1 MASNNTHLILGW
13 KGYFYNMFVYLNLY
27 FLKEQV
33 YKNASTHF
41 FCKKYCVIFLLG
53 VKYACLTMTC
63 VRMNKNSTH
72 KEVFFSF
79 RTILKKN
86 LLENRVTLVSDD
98 MQICTFYSQQK
109 APKKFCRNKIDGF
122 KSIRQSTEKKIFCIC
137 ACDDSCHSNATEC
150 VTDLE

>member
-1 MASNNTHLILGW
+1 MILGW
-13 KGYFYNMFVYLNLY
+13 KGYFYNIFVYLNLY

-72 KEVFFSF
+72 KEVFFSSKPSWKK
-79 RTILKKN
+79 TILKIESHSCQMTCKFALFTVNKKRRKN
-86 LLENRVTLVSDD
+86 FAAIKLTDSKALDKVQRRKYYVFVLATILATLMLQSVSR
-98 MQICTFYSQQK
+98 I
-109 APKKFCRNKIDGF
+109 
-122 KSIRQSTEKKIFCIC
+122 
-137 ACDDSCHSNATEC
+137 
-150 VTDLE
+150 